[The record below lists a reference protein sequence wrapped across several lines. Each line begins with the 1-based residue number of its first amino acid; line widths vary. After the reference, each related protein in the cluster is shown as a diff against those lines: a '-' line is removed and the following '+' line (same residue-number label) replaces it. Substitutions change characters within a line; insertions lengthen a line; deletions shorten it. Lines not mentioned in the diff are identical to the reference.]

1 MTSDIKNAIRDW
13 WADNPMTYGQEH
25 GEARYHQQQ
34 VELGSLEFF
43 EQADQVFYQWNTH
56 LHTQQGYFAKIF
68 DYPRF
73 VNRPVLEVGCGM
85 GCMAMNWAKHGANL
99 TAVDLNPLAT
109 AQTKKRFEV
118 FGLSGNVHQADGERL
133 PFEDNTFDYV
143 YSWGV
148 LHHSPSVAKSVAE
161 LHRVVKP
168 GGQVGVMLYH
178 RRSVL
183 YGYDIAY
190 TEGFLHLENQF
201 LGPIELGSRYGDG
214 ARLEGNPYTR
224 PVTKREIKEE
234 IFTQYHDLKIR
245 VFWSDVR
252 DVLDHMIPGS
262 GRLFP
267 RFLLDALGRR
277 WGWTLW
283 ITGSK

>member
-1 MTSDIKNAIRDW
+1 M
-13 WADNPMTYGQEH
+13 
-25 GEARYHQQQ
+25 
-34 VELGSLEFF
+34 
-43 EQADQVFYQWNTH
+43 
-56 LHTQQGYFAKIF
+56 
-68 DYPRF
+68 
-73 VNRPVLEVGCGM
+73 
-85 GCMAMNWAKHGANL
+85 
-99 TAVDLNPLAT
+99 
-109 AQTKKRFEV
+109 
-118 FGLSGNVHQADGERL
+118 
-133 PFEDNTFDYV
+133 
-143 YSWGV
+143 
-148 LHHSPSVAKSVAE
+148 
-161 LHRVVKP
+161 
-168 GGQVGVMLYH
+168 
-178 RRSVL
+178 L